1 MEKFLISA
9 LLSGFAS
16 ILANLGVAVFND
28 GLRPMVPEFLEGR
41 MDRKALAATS
51 FALSFGLVI
60 GFGIPFSIGSTI
72 ILIHSI
78 LLGTDIIGTSTPRNK
93 TGLVLAG
100 VIGALYGVGLVYG
113 LEIVINIFQKMPIDF
128 LPSLAK
134 VGAPIIVGFAV
145 FPALVVGYQYG
156 TKKGAF
162 TLIATLLVRQIIA
175 VFGKIPVAEKI
186 SITLNPDGMALL
198 VSVVIMLIFAIFDKE
213 TEKTNSNEMLVGIF
227 SARVARVKKNIIP
240 LSIMGG
246 LIAAACSLRVVAGDP
261 ISLKLLASTLKDTA
275 GGDAKN
281 FEAGLVALA
290 RSIGFVPLVAT
301 TAITTGV
308 YGPAGMTLV
317 FVVGIFVK
325 NPIISFVLG
334 AAILAVE
341 ILLLELIAKS
351 LDRFPGVKACG
362 DQIRTAMTKVL
373 EVSLLVGG
381 MIAANEMAGSNGLGF
396 LFVSGFYLLN
406 KTSKK
411 PLVDMAVGPVAT
423 ILFGIILNILY
434 LLHLYVIPVAAK

>member
-1 MEKFLISA
+1 MEKFLVSA

-60 GFGIPFSIGSTI
+60 GFGIPLSIGSTI

-78 LLGTDIIGTSTPRNK
+78 LLGTDIIGTSTPRNNN
-93 TGLVLAG
+93 GLILAG
-100 VIGALYGVGLVYG
+100 IIGALYGIGLVFG
-113 LEIVINIFQKMPIDF
+113 LEKIVELFSKMPIDF

-134 VGAPIIVGFAV
+134 VGAPVIVGFSV

-156 TKKGAF
+156 TRNGA
-162 TLIATLLVRQIIA
+162 ITLLITLFVRQIVS
-175 VFGKIPVAEKI
+175 VFGKIPITENAK
-186 SITLNPDGMALL
+186 ITLNPDGMALL
-198 VSVVIMLIFAIFDKE
+198 VSVVIMLIFAISDKK

-246 LIAAACSLRVVAGDP
+246 LIAAACSLRIVAGDP
-261 ISLKLLASTLKDTA
+261 ITLKLLASTLKDTT
-275 GGDAKN
+275 GGDSKV

-290 RSIGFVPLVAT
+290 RSVGFVPLVAT

-308 YGPAGMTLV
+308 YGPAGMTFI
-317 FVVGIFVK
+317 FVIGIFIK
-325 NPIISFVLG
+325 NPIISFIAGTV
-334 AAILAVE
+334 ILALE

-373 EVSLLVGG
+373 EISLLVGG
-381 MIAANEMAGSNGLGF
+381 MIAADEMAGSNGLGF
-396 LFVSGFYLLN
+396 LFVGGFYLLN

-411 PLVDMAVGPVAT
+411 PLVDMAIGPVAT
-423 ILFGIILNILY
+423 ISFGIILNILFI
-434 LLHLYVIPVAAK
+434 LHLYVPVAK

>member
-1 MEKFLISA
+1 MEKFLVSA

-60 GFGIPFSIGSTI
+60 GFGIPLSIGSTI

-78 LLGTDIIGTSTPRNK
+78 LLGTDIIGTSTPRNNN
-93 TGLVLAG
+93 GLILAG
-100 VIGALYGVGLVYG
+100 IIGALYGIGLVFG
-113 LEIVINIFQKMPIDF
+113 LEKIVELFSKMPIDF

-134 VGAPIIVGFAV
+134 VGVPVIVGFSV

-156 TKKGAF
+156 TRNGA
-162 TLIATLLVRQIIA
+162 ITLLITLFVRQIVS
-175 VFGKIPVAEKI
+175 VFGKIPITENAK
-186 SITLNPDGMALL
+186 ITLNPDGMALL
-198 VSVVIMLIFAIFDKE
+198 VSVVIMLIFAISDKK

-246 LIAAACSLRVVAGDP
+246 LIAAACSLRIVAGDP
-261 ISLKLLASTLKDTA
+261 ISLKLLASTLKDTT
-275 GGDAKN
+275 GGDPKV
-281 FEAGLVALA
+281 FDAGLVALG
-290 RSIGFVPLVAT
+290 RSVGFVPFLET

-308 YGPAGMTLV
+308 YGPAGMTFI
-317 FVVGIFVK
+317 FVIGIFIK
-325 NPIISFVLG
+325 NPIISFIAGTV
-334 AAILAVE
+334 ILALE

-373 EVSLLVGG
+373 EISLLVGG
-381 MIAANEMAGSNGLGF
+381 MIAADEMAGSNGLGF
-396 LFVSGFYLLN
+396 LFVGGFYLLN

-411 PLVDMAVGPVAT
+411 PLVDMAIGPVAT
-423 ILFGIILNILY
+423 ISFGIILNILFI
-434 LLHLYVIPVAAK
+434 LHLYVPVAK